1 MASLLNDPISLKE
14 GLPFITLQQWIESV
28 DFTREPIVE
37 TIITPKEGC
46 KLVVRASK
54 GNGQEEFFVDSLEV
68 VSFGSALFFRSQDK
82 PKSFLLPV
90 SDYEVLEVREARLVL
105 KNVGVDRNIKIG
117 GGRDGTFK
125 PPREPQQ
132 PKLPPEPVAKA
143 PVEVQPEEGQPE
155 GAEPSTEPRLEK
167 KRERRRGYRRRRGRD
182 EQGKELPAGEAIPEA
197 ENALAEAMGE
207 SPLVAENLASRITEA
222 GNDIPVTFSNL
233 LAPPPTLISETL
245 SKYRENALFKNAFYS
260 REEKDD
266 DNGNE
271 PLLPEHIPVDESTIE
286 LCPEEN
292 LREELPHVE
301 EVFASELTAEET
313 QVDHPQPIEEE
324 SPYIETVHHEEHS
337 EKHPQDEEH
346 HEKHSKEESHHKI
359 EEGELWNF
367 SEELSDKKLD
377 D

>member
-1 MASLLNDPISLKE
+1 M
-14 GLPFITLQQWIESV
+14 

-117 GGRDGTFK
+117 GGREGTFK
-125 PPREPQQ
+125 Q
-132 PKLPPEPVAKA
+132 PKEPAQQTHKIQQEPAAKPAPEIQAEQETA
-143 PVEVQPEEGQPE
+143 PE
-155 GAEPSTEPRLEK
+155 GAEPRQEPRVEK

-182 EQGKELPAGEAIPEA
+182 EQGKELPEGAIDGEPLLAESLVGEASSE
-197 ENALAEAMGE
+197 L
-207 SPLVAENLASRITEA
+207 NLATRITEVSGDA
-222 GNDIPVTFSNL
+222 AIPLFNL

-260 REEKDD
+260 REEVSDD
-266 DNGNE
+266 DNGNDSGIE
-271 PLLPEHIPVDESTIE
+271 PFPELSEQLLH
-286 LCPEEN
+286 EEI
-292 LREELPHVE
+292 LHVE
-301 EVFASELTAEET
+301 EAFASEPPIDEPVIETEE
-313 QVDHPQPIEEE
+313 QIAPQKSEESDPEEE
-324 SPYIETVHHEEHS
+324 HT
-337 EKHPQDEEH
+337 
-346 HEKHSKEESHHKI
+346 
-359 EEGELWNF
+359 GELWNF

-377 D
+377 Q